1 MPGLMSCAIQ
11 ICPGSE
17 GGALPSMRCGQSG
30 GCVLLQ
36 KVRGAAG
43 ALTAD
48 IPGKGPGRQG
58 MVRPFSY
65 AGCGIW
71 QDRSI
76 DGEAPSKAFSLRC
89 AFFYEEGVAHEV
101 GRMRRTA
108 LFFCP
113 LTKTEYLIC
122 LCVRNI
128 RRGVAGFPCKGKPR
142 YVPIE
147 GSRIVPAGTAEHHL
161 SEDVLL

>member
-1 MPGLMSCAIQ
+1 M
-11 ICPGSE
+11 GS
-17 GGALPSMRCGQSG
+17 
-30 GCVLLQ
+30 VLESLLLE
-36 KVRGAAG
+36 VCFLLRGRMA
-43 ALTAD
+43 
-48 IPGKGPGRQG
+48 Q
-58 MVRPFSY
+58 
-65 AGCGIW
+65 
-71 QDRSI
+71 
-76 DGEAPSKAFSLRC
+76 
-89 AFFYEEGVAHEV
+89 EV

-108 LFFCP
+108 RFFCP